1 VYVPERTSWRA
12 GERGMRYT
20 RHLIARSRTFR
31 LGLAALR
38 AKLYPLHLGVEIYA
52 MGLEEGGGHYR

>member
-1 VYVPERTSWRA
+1 
-12 GERGMRYT
+12 MRYT